1 MIYLSPTLIVGM
13 IKQSVGGKTMLN
25 SQLRI
30 LGGIVSVFL
39 IFACA
44 DLPED
49 CGRNVRKVV
58 ALDFEGPTVI
68 ETTPEF
74 DFTAYDVTITVEKEN
89 REDSAQVCYAVRDE
103 DPWYKFFWAVD
114 DVLDANFM
122 VISAGQNSRTFERH
136 FTLFAKDDKEVCG
149 RGALPGDL
157 KVEGC
162 SGEREAEVYLDPQG
176 SDGPDSPIHKIRV
189 E

>member
-122 VISAGQNSRTFERH
+122 VISAGQNSRTFEGH
-136 FTLFAKDDKEVCG
+136 FGK
-149 RGALPGDL
+149 
-157 KVEGC
+157 
-162 SGEREAEVYLDPQG
+162 EAEPNRPLTDLECRASMNRQVRVIPEFYSFHETVQ
-176 SDGPDSPIHKIRV
+176 SRSQTRVTQVFRDS
-189 E
+189 